1 LINSIFKGFSIT
13 IERVVITE
21 LRNSTYYARLILQQ
35 ENELGRKIVE
45 IDARPSDCLALAT
58 SLKCKIYVAS
68 SLFEQVEDMSMYLDQ
83 INEGHGES
91 GESE

>member
-1 LINSIFKGFSIT
+1 M
-13 IERVVITE
+13 
-21 LRNSTYYARLILQQ
+21 
-35 ENELGRKIVE
+35 
-45 IDARPSDCLALAT
+45 AT